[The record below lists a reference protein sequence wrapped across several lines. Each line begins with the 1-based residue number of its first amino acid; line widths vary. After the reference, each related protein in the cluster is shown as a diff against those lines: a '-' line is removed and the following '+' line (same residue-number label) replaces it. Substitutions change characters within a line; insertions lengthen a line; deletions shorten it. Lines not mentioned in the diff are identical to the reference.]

1 MVNELPTNV
10 VLFEKFPVVLII
22 ILAVKTLPSL
32 FLQLN
37 LIVKLN
43 WFIKEH
49 EFKEAFKLE
58 ELENWRVKFG
68 KVKFSGKTIWSNFRH
83 KMFKRTSLPRSI
95 WSCKSLNLIGS
106 SNFVLH
112 FRELQFDVG
121 DGRSGFEI
129 NKIKLLLF
137 CFDPLLKT
145 WQDLLLIC
153 YILIE
158 SCVYLVANLK

>member
-1 MVNELPTNV
+1 VVNELPTNV